1 LLDSP
6 SYRAEDSSVWF
17 LDREKVQEVEQVF
30 SGVWEARLRLKNRG
44 GDEAVVLL
52 KNVQEKI
59 EGPGDN
65 MSWPEINRL
74 EQAIKMVEE

>member
-1 LLDSP
+1 M
-6 SYRAEDSSVWF
+6 
-17 LDREKVQEVEQVF
+17 
-30 SGVWEARLRLKNRG
+30 RLKNRG